1 MKLKV
6 SVPNDVRFDE
16 EVTKI
21 KAEAEDGW
29 FGVLP
34 KHIDFVTALVPG
46 IMSFDLPG
54 GGTEY
59 LAIDHGVLVKCG
71 SNVFVSTRAAVRG
84 RDLGNLRETVEK
96 QFVAAHEKE
105 RATRE
110 LEAKLEGDLVRGLV
124 ELERYA

>member
-16 EVTKI
+16 EVTRI

-29 FGVLP
+29 FGILP

-46 IMSFDLPG
+46 VLSFDLPG
-54 GGTEY
+54 GETEY

-71 SNVFVSTRAAVRG
+71 LEVCVSTRAAIRG
-84 RDLGNLRETVEK
+84 GDLGNLREAVEK

-105 RATRE
+105 RTTRE
-110 LEAKLEGDLVRGLV
+110 LEAKLETDLVRGLV
-124 ELERYA
+124 ELEKYA

>member
-46 IMSFDLPG
+46 ILSFDLPG
-54 GGTEY
+54 GDTEY

-71 SNVFVSTRAAVRG
+71 GDVFVSTRAAIRG
-84 RDLGNLRETVEK
+84 RDLGSLRETVEK
-96 QFVAAHEKE
+96 QFAAAHEKE
-105 RATRE
+105 RTTRE
-110 LEAKLEGDLVRGLV
+110 LEAKLETDLVRGLV
-124 ELERYA
+124 ELEKYA

>member
-6 SVPNDVRFDE
+6 SVPNDVRFDG

-34 KHIDFVTALVPG
+34 KHIDSVAALVPG
-46 IMSFDLPG
+46 ILSFDLPG
-54 GGTEY
+54 GATEY

-71 SNVFVSTRAAVRG
+71 SDVFVSTRVAICG
-84 RDLGNLRETVEK
+84 RDLGNLRQAVEK

-105 RATRE
+105 RTTRE
-110 LEAKLEGDLVRGLV
+110 LEAKLEADLVRGLV
-124 ELERYA
+124 ELEKYA

>member
-21 KAEAEDGW
+21 KAEGEDGW
-29 FGVLP
+29 FGILP

-46 IMSFDLPG
+46 ILSFDLPG
-54 GGTEY
+54 GETEY
-59 LAIDHGVLVKCG
+59 FAIDHGVLVKCG
-71 SNVFVSTRAAVRG
+71 REVFVSTRAAIRG
-84 RDLGNLRETVEK
+84 RDLGSLREAVEK

-105 RATRE
+105 RTTRE
-110 LEAKLEGDLVRGLV
+110 LETKLEADLVRGLV
-124 ELERYA
+124 ELEKYA